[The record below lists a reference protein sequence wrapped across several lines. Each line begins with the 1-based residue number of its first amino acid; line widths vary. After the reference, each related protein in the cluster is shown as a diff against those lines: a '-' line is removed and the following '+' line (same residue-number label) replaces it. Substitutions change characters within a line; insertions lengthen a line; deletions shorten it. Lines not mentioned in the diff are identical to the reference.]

1 MYELLSAKMKIIVLT
16 KQTALYNKFP
26 FPSFYSKSDSTLLKG
41 GKPFFVP
48 DFTCGCVVTLHLVAR
63 IGRLGKSIPE
73 RFSGRY
79 VDAWTLGAL
88 FSARDT
94 DGGGAAVSSMA
105 VDFDGSTMIGEFV
118 DEVFLTR
125 EGSAASFEVGGEETL
140 LPVSPVR
147 ILKEMYSDFSR
158 LSSYFTWRQGDLLFS
173 APLYAPLP
181 AGEGG
186 FVKGSVSDRELLDF
200 NIK

>member
-1 MYELLSAKMKIIVLT
+1 M
-16 KQTALYNKFP
+16 
-26 FPSFYSKSDSTLLKG
+26 LKG

-48 DFTCGCVVTLHLVAR
+48 DFTHECVVTLHLVAR

-88 FSARDT
+88 FSARDMV
-94 DGGGAAVSSMA
+94 GEGMAMPSVA

-118 DEVFLTR
+118 DDGFLTK
-125 EGSAASFEVGGEETL
+125 EGAVASFEVGGGKTL
-140 LPVSPVR
+140 SPVFPLPFR
-147 ILKEMYSDFSR
+147 KEMYSDFSR
-158 LSSYFTWRQGDLLFS
+158 LSTYFTWRQGDLLFS
-173 APLYAPLP
+173 APLYAPM
-181 AGEGG
+181 AVCEGG
-186 FVKGSVSDRELLDF
+186 FVKGCVSGKEILDF

>member
-1 MYELLSAKMKIIVLT
+1 MKIIVLT
-16 KQTALYNKFP
+16 KHTDSYNNLP

-48 DFTCGCVVTLHLVAR
+48 DFTHECVVTLHLVAR

-88 FSARDT
+88 FSARDMV
-94 DGGGAAVSSMA
+94 GEGMAMPSVA

-118 DEVFLTR
+118 DDGFLTK
-125 EGSAASFEVGGEETL
+125 ECAVASFEVGGGKTL
-140 LPVSPVR
+140 SPVFPLPFR
-147 ILKEMYSDFSR
+147 KEMYSDFSR
-158 LSSYFTWRQGDLLFS
+158 LSTYFTWRQGDLLFS
-173 APLYAPLP
+173 APLYAPM
-181 AGEGG
+181 AVCEGG
-186 FVKGSVSDRELLDF
+186 FVKGCVSGKEILDF